1 MPEFNDIDFPG
12 GDAYNLANIFEDGDN
27 PSASTLNDE
36 SDWTISV
43 LDPIFDHVRDL
54 TDNET
59 SRYDLFGHS
68 AGSQVAH
75 RFLLFKPT
83 NKTNKVIL
91 SAAGWY
97 TVPNISIDF
106 PYGLNKGPFMYST
119 GILDEF
125 FFKNISVIVG
135 TEDNDPN
142 AASLRHT
149 DEAELQGAH
158 RLSRAEHF
166 FNESQN
172 IANQINSP
180 FNWQFQTVPN
190 VGHQYNIM
198 AGVASEFL
206 YN

>member
-1 MPEFNDIDFPG
+1 M
-12 GDAYNLANIFEDGDN
+12 
-27 PSASTLNDE
+27 
-36 SDWTISV
+36 V
-43 LDPIFDHVRDL
+43 
-54 TDNET
+54 
-59 SRYDLFGHS
+59 
-68 AGSQVAH
+68 
-75 RFLLFKPT
+75 
-83 NKTNKVIL
+83 L

-97 TVPNISIDF
+97 TVPDSSIEF
-106 PYGLNKGPFMYST
+106 PYGLGNGPFMYSNT
-119 GILDEF
+119 LLEELF
-125 FFKNISVIVG
+125 YKNISIIVG
-135 TEDNDPN
+135 MEDDDPN

-158 RLSRAEHF
+158 RLARAEHF

-198 AGVASEFL
+198 AGVASELL